1 MMPLVLF
8 VGVTE
13 KGIPLAV
20 VAVITFTNAEGFR
33 FTVTEKEAP
42 VQDPDNGV
50 TIYVAVTTLIV
61 VFVKVP
67 VMELTPDACDNP
79 PVNPTPVGVVQVYVV
94 PAGTMPFV
102 PFTGLT
108 VNNTPPQ
115 LVALIGVITAVGLIV
130 TVNVNAAFAPHNNE
144 LGVTVYVAVC

>member
-1 MMPLVLF
+1 
-8 VGVTE
+8 
-13 KGIPLAV
+13 
-20 VAVITFTNAEGFR
+20 
-33 FTVTEKEAP
+33 
-42 VQDPDNGV
+42 
-50 TIYVAVTTLIV
+50 
-61 VFVKVP
+61 
-67 VMELTPDACDNP
+67 
-79 PVNPTPVGVVQVYVV
+79 
-94 PAGTMPFV
+94 MPFV